1 MSKGDGARVGGA
13 LVVAG
18 HDVGL
23 LDADDPRLPLVTQL
37 GEALVASAS
46 PWHVRCLADHGSD
59 RDVASRRNV
68 RRELDALLHRP
79 AAARIVVIAAGLT
92 RTIEGLAVVCTPV
105 LDGFREDASVPLE
118 WVGMRLRR
126 AADVPT
132 VLVVATPGGRHN
144 AGACLDVLGTAA
156 SDHLIVVDTS
166 EPVSTLRCMI
176 DGLRGEAIDLA
187 TGTVT
192 PRSLGDYLHRQLGMA
207 AIQPSSSTRTLL
219 APRGPARVDP
229 AERARRRS
237 DDEVDALIGTVLPGR
252 FRIVSE
258 LGRGSFG
265 VVYRAHQE
273 LVDRAVAIKVLPAR
287 LGIDAM
293 RRFALEIR
301 SVGRLDHR
309 NIVRVLHADV
319 MSDGRMFVAME
330 LLSGPTLDQL
340 LVDGPLAPTRA
351 LGLVLQLIAG
361 LAAAHAA
368 GIIHGDVS
376 PANMVVVDGS
386 DPRLVLLDFGLSRL
400 RAADA
405 ATAFGGTPVFMASE
419 QLRGG
424 RVEPSAD
431 LYAAAMVTLTLVAGT
446 PPRTEADR
454 ARALDAF
461 DPRIGAA
468 LARALAEDP
477 ADRFA
482 SAVEMG
488 AALEDEA
495 ARPLAP
501 RRRWWKAATAA
512 LSVAVTLALT
522 FQPERQ
528 RPQEP
533 PGPPVRL
540 VVLPLA
546 VSDGE
551 AGPVPPNS
559 AGAVTNAAIRLTG
572 VRSNLTVIAPAEATE
587 VHVDTAE
594 RGRLVLGA
602 THVLDTR
609 VRRAGHEIVVTAS
622 LIDLYSGRRIREFSG
637 TYPSGDPQLLT
648 TALVGMVSKALQ
660 LPTSE
665 PGELVAGPAGAAY
678 AEGMS
683 LLRASGTNGAKAIPH
698 FMKAIE
704 LNPGSALPY
713 AGLAEAQLQLF
724 DMERGQWLERAAASV
739 RDAESRN
746 AASVPVLLVSGL
758 LALRLGRY
766 EEAVRDFSRVTER
779 EPTNSEAWRR
789 LAKSYEPTNPD
800 AVVATYEKAIK
811 AQPDYYRHYLWLG
824 NFYFAHGQYG
834 RAENLARKVVAVA
847 PGLAAGH
854 TNLGLALMSQNRFH
868 EAEFSL
874 LSALRIRESANLL
887 VNIGAL
893 YYAQERYE
901 EALPYFQ
908 RCLAAEAPTVT
919 RYIDLG
925 DAYRHLGREGEA
937 AIAYGKALELAE
949 ADVALNPKQAGSR
962 AFLGLVAAQLRDRRR
977 AEAELSQSLA
987 LEPENAIVIR
997 RAAMGYEVLGQR
1009 EKTLASLVHAPDGL
1023 LEELT
1028 HQPDMKDL
1036 QNDPRFLELLET
1048 RLLQRLKGPKP
1059 RE

>member
-1 MSKGDGARVGGA
+1 MSEDDGARVGDA

-18 HDVGL
+18 YDAGL
-23 LDADDPRLPLVTQL
+23 VDADDPRLPLVAQL

-46 PWHVRCLADHGSD
+46 PWRVRRLAAHGSD
-59 RDVASRRNV
+59 RDVASRGNV
-68 RRELDALLHRP
+68 RRELDALFHRP

-105 LDGFREDASVPLE
+105 RDGFREDASVPLE

-132 VLVVATPGGRHN
+132 VLVVATPGGSHN

-166 EPVSTLRCMI
+166 EPVSTLRSLI

-192 PRSLGDYLHRQLGMA
+192 PRSLGDHLHRQLGKA

-219 APRGPARVDP
+219 APRAPARMDP
-229 AERARRRS
+229 AERASRRP
-237 DDEVDALIGTVLPGR
+237 DDEVDALIGAVLPGR

-309 NIVRVLHADV
+309 NVVRVLHADV

-330 LLSGPTLDQL
+330 LLSGPTLEQL

-351 LGLVLQLIAG
+351 LGLARQLIAG

-376 PANMVVVDGS
+376 PANMVVIDGS

-405 ATAFGGTPVFMASE
+405 ATPFGGTPVFMASE

-431 LYAAAMVTLTLVAGT
+431 LYAAAMVTLTLVAGA

-454 ARALDAF
+454 ARALGAF
-461 DPRIGAA
+461 DDRIRAA
-468 LARALAEDP
+468 LARALADDP

-488 AALEDEA
+488 AALDDEA

-501 RRRWWKAATAA
+501 RRRWWWKAATAA

-546 VSDGE
+546 VPAGE
-551 AGPVPPNS
+551 VGPAPS
-559 AGAVTNAAIRLTG
+559 SIAAVATSVAARLTG
-572 VRSNLTVIAPAEATE
+572 LRSNFIVIAPAEATRNQ
-587 VHVDTAE
+587 VDTPE
-594 RGRLVLGA
+594 KSWRVPGA

-609 VRRAGHEIVVTAS
+609 VDRVSPELVVTVA
-622 LIDLYSGRRIREFSG
+622 LVDLRSGRSIRRLST
-637 TYPSGDPQLLT
+637 TYPSGAPQLT
-648 TALVGMVSKALQ
+648 TALVGMVTEAFR
-660 LPTSE
+660 LPVRE
-665 PGELVAGPAGAAY
+665 PGELLAGPAGAAY

-683 LLRASGTNGAKAIPH
+683 LLQQSGTNGAKAAAY

-704 LNPGSALPY
+704 LKPGSALPY

-724 DMERGQWLERAAASV
+724 HEDGGKWLERAAANV
-739 RDAESRN
+739 RTAKDLN
-746 AASVPVLLVSGL
+746 AALIPVLLVSCA
-758 LALRLGRY
+758 LAFHYGRY
-766 EEAVRDFSRVTER
+766 EDAIRDCSRVTEL

-789 LAKSYEPTNPD
+789 LAMSYEFTNPD
-800 AVVATYEKAIK
+800 EVVATYEKAIK
-811 AQPDYYRHYLWLG
+811 ARPDYYRPYLSLG
-824 NFYFAHGQYG
+824 VFYFEHGQYD
-834 RAENLARKVVAVA
+834 RAETFERKVVTVA
-847 PGLAAGH
+847 PGLPQGH
-854 TNLGLALMSQNRFH
+854 TNLGLALMRQGRFH
-868 EAEFSL
+868 EAEISL
-874 LSALRIRESANLL
+874 LTALRIQESAILL
-887 VNIGAL
+887 LNIGACS
-893 YYAQERYE
+893 YAQERYE
-901 EALPYFQ
+901 EALRYFQ
-908 RCLAAEAPTVT
+908 RCLVPGPDHILYAN
-919 RYIDLG
+919 LG
-925 DAYRHLGREGEA
+925 DAYRHLGREDEA
-937 AIAYGKALELAE
+937 AAAYRKGRDLAE
-949 ADVALNPKQAGSR
+949 AEVTRNPRDGESR
-962 AFLGLVAAQLRDRRR
+962 AFLGMLTAQLRDRRR
-977 AEAELSQSLA
+977 AEAELLQSVRLA
-987 LEPENAIVIR
+987 PENATVIR
-997 RAAMGYEVLGQR
+997 QAAIAYEVLGQR
-1009 EKTLASLVHAPDGL
+1009 EKTLVLLATAPDAL
-1023 LEELT
+1023 LEELA
-1028 HQPDMKDL
+1028 HQPDVKDL
-1036 QNDPRFLELLET
+1036 QNDRRFLELLDWHEL
-1048 RLLQRLKGPKP
+1048 R
-1059 RE
+1059 